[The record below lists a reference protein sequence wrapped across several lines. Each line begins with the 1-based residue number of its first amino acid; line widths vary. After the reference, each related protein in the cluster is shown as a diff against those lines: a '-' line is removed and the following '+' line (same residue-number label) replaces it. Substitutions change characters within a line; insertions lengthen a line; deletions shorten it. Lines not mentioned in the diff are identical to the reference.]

1 VAELS
6 RWCGKCGTGLR
17 SGARFCA
24 KCGQRVIDETP
35 AAEPPGPGPRPEANP
50 GPSGPGFTEFGM
62 PGAAPSPGPDSPP
75 RNEWSDW
82 YSRTEAR
89 GPFEPPAGPPLPSQ
103 QPRPYQPPAYQQ
115 PPVLYPG
122 YQRVGNGPRRSRAPL
137 LWSVLAAVAAVAV
150 VAVVLLLHPFSHHET
165 INDAADSAK
174 TAVPTTSVAAHSA
187 TASASAPASAS
198 ASASPSPSATA
209 SASPSVSSTAITE
222 RQASSTVA
230 GMLASSVTDRTAINN
245 AYNDVYKC
253 GPSLHGDAAVFTR
266 AVSSRRALL
275 ASLATMPGRAAL
287 PPALLTDLTK
297 AWQASMA
304 ADQGLATWADDE
316 VTQGCVAGD
325 TSDPGYRTTIAPDNE
340 ATEYKTDFTVEW
352 NPIAARYGLTTYQQG
367 QL

>member
-1 VAELS
+1 
-6 RWCGKCGTGLR
+6 
-17 SGARFCA
+17 
-24 KCGQRVIDETP
+24 
-35 AAEPPGPGPRPEANP
+35 
-50 GPSGPGFTEFGM
+50 M
-62 PGAAPSPGPDSPP
+62 PGAAPSPGPDSLP

-82 YSRTEAR
+82 YSATEAR
-89 GPFEPPAGPPLPSQ
+89 GPFEPPAGPPLASQ

-122 YQRVGNGPRRSRAPL
+122 YQRLRNGAPRSRAPL

-165 INDAADSAK
+165 INDAADSTK
-174 TAVPTTSVAAHSA
+174 TAVPTISVAAHSA
-187 TASASAPASAS
+187 TASASV
-198 ASASPSPSATA
+198 SASPSPPPSTSAAA
-209 SASPSVSSTAITE
+209 SASPSVSSTATAE
-222 RQASSTVA
+222 QQASSTVA

-245 AYNDVYKC
+245 AYNDVYDC

-287 PPALLTDLTK
+287 PPALLTDLTR